1 MIKEESINELESL
14 IRTLEFIQEEQAF
27 IKNKIAGIL
36 TNNVME
42 STVEWVEE
50 LNQHISNRESAIQLL
65 KNDILSLSR
74 LLKIK
79 VPNSSDIDSKII
91 ATLKKYKQQIVYLEN
106 EFMSWKHEVNQ
117 KIEFPSPS

>member
-79 VPNSSDIDSKII
+79 VPNSSDIDSKIV

>member
-1 MIKEESINELESL
+1 MIKEASIKELESL

-36 TNNVME
+36 TDNVVE
-42 STVEWVEE
+42 STIEWVEE

-79 VPNSSDIDSKII
+79 VPNSSDIDNKIV

>member
-50 LNQHISNRESAIQLL
+50 LNQHISNRESAIHLL

>member
-1 MIKEESINELESL
+1 MIKEASTKELESL

-36 TNNVME
+36 TDKVVE
-42 STVEWVEE
+42 STIEWVEE

-79 VPNSSDIDSKII
+79 VPNSTDIDVKII
-91 ATLKKYKQQIVYLEN
+91 TTLKKYKQQIVYLEN
-106 EFMSWKHEVNQ
+106 EFMKWKHDVNQ
-117 KIEFPSPS
+117 KIEFPGPS

>member
-1 MIKEESINELESL
+1 MIKEESIKELESL

-27 IKNKIAGIL
+27 IKNKIAGLL
-36 TNNVME
+36 TDNVLE
-42 STVEWVEE
+42 STIAWVEE
-50 LNQHISNRESAIQLL
+50 LDHHISNRESAIQLL

-79 VPNSSDIDSKII
+79 VPNSSDIDNKII

-106 EFMSWKHEVNQ
+106 EFMTWKHDVNQ

>member
-79 VPNSSDIDSKII
+79 LPNSSDIDSKII

>member
-1 MIKEESINELESL
+1 MVKETSIKELESL

-27 IKNKIAGIL
+27 IKNKITGLL
-36 TNNVME
+36 TDNVLE
-42 STVEWVEE
+42 STIAWVEE
-50 LNQHISNRESAIQLL
+50 LDHHISNRESAIQLL

-79 VPNSSDIDSKII
+79 VPNSSDIDNKII

-106 EFMSWKHEVNQ
+106 EFMTWKHDVNQ
-117 KIEFPSPS
+117 KIEFPNPS